1 MERYFD
7 WMIPHKWMTGY
18 TPQTEWI
25 EKRGILVWLAEVFT
39 SLGSGLYLIALLL
52 YNFYGVGEV
61 DADIK
66 IIFLIGLSVG
76 WLLIMFFKI
85 PMHLAYFGKP
95 FRFWRTIPPFSS
107 AWKTSWFARGIL
119 FSIMFSAFGFLQI
132 VISGLL
138 VFNVIPATFV
148 PLEILLMIFGGLF
161 AFLTGIYP
169 GFIMNFVK
177 GIQFW
182 NNALLPV
189 VLIIGGILDG
199 CALLMAVPFFM
210 SSSMEIKELVHFIE
224 VLSIILI
231 VVNVFFIAVYLL
243 SATYVGA
250 AAKLSVSRL
259 MRGNAA
265 GMFWIGLVVLA
276 IIIPLVISITS
287 ISYAQVLGNNNLL
300 SILLIIGII
309 SHTLG
314 AFALKYCILKVGI
327 YKPLFPVNV

>member
-1 MERYFD
+1 MEQRYFD

-18 TPQTEWI
+18 TQQTEWI

-52 YNFYGVGEV
+52 YNFYGVAEL
-61 DADIK
+61 K
-66 IIFLIGLSVG
+66 PIFLIGLLVG
-76 WLLIMFFKI
+76 WVLIMFFKI

-119 FSIMFSAFGFLQI
+119 FSILFTSFGFIQI

-138 VFNVIPATFV
+138 VYGIIPPSLV
-148 PLEILLMIFGGLF
+148 PLEILFMVLGGLF

-199 CALLMAVPFFM
+199 CALLMAIPFFM
-210 SSSMEIKELVHFIE
+210 TRTPAMENLVHFIE

-231 VVNVFFIAVYLL
+231 VVNVFFIGVYLL

-250 AAKLSVSRL
+250 AAKVSVSRL

-265 GMFWIGLVVLA
+265 GMFWIGLVGLA
-276 IIIPLVISITS
+276 IIIPLVLSIVS
-287 ISYAQVLGNNNLL
+287 VSYVQSLGASNLL
-300 SILLIIGII
+300 SILLIIGIA